1 MLVGRGRGEE
11 WKGEGGRGELNCG
24 EGRGRGEGGGRRGTF
39 IVISLEDMV
48 LGARGTPR
56 GVDGEDML

>member
-1 MLVGRGRGEE
+1 MERGRGEGGVE
-11 WKGEGGRGELNCG
+11 LWGGE
-24 EGRGRGEGGGRRGTF
+24 GEGGGRRGTF